1 MSECQHCSQNEEQHE
16 ESAQANAVDF
26 ITLRLLGKQSGGSY
40 EEVVERILTEWRTH
54 ALPECDPL
62 AIS

>member
-1 MSECQHCSQNEEQHE
+1 MSECQHCSQDKEQHLD
-16 ESAQANAVDF
+16 SAAGNLADY
-26 ITLRLLGKQSGGSY
+26 L
-40 EEVVERILTEWRTH
+40 ILVNMSIQIPETKETIDRVLEGWRTH

>member
-1 MSECQHCSQNEEQHE
+1 MSECQHCSQNEEQHF
-16 ESAQANAVDF
+16 ESAAGNMADF
-26 ITLRLLGKQSGGSY
+26 
-40 EEVVERILTEWRTH
+40 VILTQLAVQIPGAKETIDRVLQDWRTH

>member
-1 MSECQHCSQNEEQHE
+1 MSECQHCSQTPEQHL
-16 ESAQANAVDF
+16 ESAAGNIADYVILKKLAEQTPGASETIDRV
-26 ITLRLLGKQSGGSY
+26 LLD
-40 EEVVERILTEWRTH
+40 WRTH

>member
-1 MSECQHCSQNEEQHE
+1 MSECQHCSQTPEQHFD
-16 ESAQANAVDF
+16 SAAGTMADY
-26 ITLRLLGKQSGGSY
+26 L
-40 EEVVERILTEWRTH
+40 ILTQLSVQIPETKETIDRVLQDWRTH

>member
-1 MSECQHCSQNEEQHE
+1 MSECQHCSQNEQEHLD
-16 ESAQANAVDF
+16 SAAANLADYMIVKK
-26 ITLRLLGKQSGGSY
+26 LA
-40 EEVVERILTEWRTH
+40 ERIPGTQESIDRILLEWRTH